1 MIILRAGT
9 ASKRAK
15 RNRDAFLRLVG
26 ECVTRWAFADRA
38 LFILFQHALGVDR
51 KAAGIVYYRL
61 NTISS
66 RIQLVNSAIS
76 LAASPLNLKAWRKYK
91 NQLDHKLIPVRNV
104 IVHHPML
111 QETSSSIKMRTR
123 YRYFIRVEP
132 YEVEAGQRAPRII
145 DVGMMRKH
153 ATKVDK
159 MTDYLLALE
168 PKVTADSQSRLKHLR
183 GD

>member
-15 RNRDAFLRLVG
+15 RNRDAFLRLLVNASQG
-26 ECVTRWAFADRA
+26 GHLLDRA

-91 NQLDHKLIPVRNV
+91 NQLV
-104 IVHHPML
+104 IWN
-111 QETSSSIKMRTR
+111 SSSPH
-123 YRYFIRVEP
+123 YR
-132 YEVEAGQRAPRII
+132 RAL
-145 DVGMMRKH
+145 G
-153 ATKVDK
+153 A
-159 MTDYLLALE
+159 
-168 PKVTADSQSRLKHLR
+168 S
-183 GD
+183 